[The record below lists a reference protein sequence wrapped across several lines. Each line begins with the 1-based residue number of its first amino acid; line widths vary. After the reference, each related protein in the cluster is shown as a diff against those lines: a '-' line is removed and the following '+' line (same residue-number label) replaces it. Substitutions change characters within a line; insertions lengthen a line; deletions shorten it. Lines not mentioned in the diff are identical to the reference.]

1 MNYLAWGLLLILQNA
16 AFTWVRRARNSGSV
30 RWNAVASVFSN
41 GVWFV
46 GQMFIVNVF
55 LIVRDTGE
63 LSVIVPAALF
73 YTAMTTAGS
82 TASQWILLRF
92 AERGKR
98 RVGAR

>member
-1 MNYLAWGLLLILQNA
+1 
-16 AFTWVRRARNSGSV
+16 
-30 RWNAVASVFSN
+30 
-41 GVWFV
+41 
-46 GQMFIVNVF
+46 MFIVNVF
-55 LIVRDTGE
+55 LIVRDTGD